1 MSFRPLVVLP
11 SYNSGS
17 RLGRTLREA
26 RAVHSDVWVVV
37 DGSTDGSDREAEALG
52 LEGVRFLKLAKNSG
66 KGGAILEALRE
77 SSREGFTHLL
87 AMDADGQHP
96 AGRIRPFLQAAEKNP
111 EAFLCGVPVFGPD
124 APPERVKGRVLGNSF
139 ARLETLDL
147 GARDS
152 LFGFRLYPIGAS
164 LAVMT
169 GTCWGRRFD
178 FDTVLAVRLSW
189 AGLPCINIP
198 VPVTYPPRAEGGVS
212 HFRYL
217 RDNLLLVAAHARL
230 LVEWPLRLPGLLRRR
245 AQAGL
250 RISQ

>member
-1 MSFRPLVVLP
+1 MSFRPVVVLP
-11 SYNSGS
+11 SFNSGS
-17 RLGRTLREA
+17 QLARTLREA
-26 RAVHSDVWVVV
+26 RAEHSDVWVVV

-52 LEGVRFLKLAKNSG
+52 LSGVRFLRLTKNSG
-66 KGGAILEALRE
+66 KGGAILEALRAA
-77 SSREGFTHLL
+77 SREGFTHLL

-96 AGRIRPFLQAAEKNP
+96 AGRIRPFLDVAEKNP

-124 APPERVKGRVLGNSF
+124 APAERVKGRVVGNSF
-139 ARLETLDL
+139 ARLETLNL

-152 LFGFRLYPIGAS
+152 LFGFRIYPVEPA
-164 LAVMT
+164 LAVMEQT
-169 GTCWGRRFD
+169 RWGRRFD

-198 VPVTYPPRAEGGVS
+198 VPVTYPPRAEGGVT

-230 LVEWPLRLPGLLRRR
+230 LLEWPLRLPGLLRRR
-245 AQAGL
+245 VQAGL

>member
-11 SYNSGS
+11 SFNSGS
-17 RLGRTLREA
+17 QLARTLREA
-26 RAVHSDVWVVV
+26 WAEHSDVWVVV
-37 DGSTDGSDREAEALG
+37 DGSTDGSDHEAEALG
-52 LEGVRFLKLAKNSG
+52 LSGVRFLRLIKNSG
-66 KGGAILEALRE
+66 KGGAILKALRE
-77 SSREGFTHLL
+77 ASREGFTHLL

-96 AGRIRPFLQAAEKNP
+96 AGRIRPFLDVAEKNP

-124 APPERVKGRVLGNSF
+124 APAERVKGRVVGNSF
-139 ARLETLDL
+139 ARLETLGL

-152 LFGFRLYPIGAS
+152 LFGFRLYPVEPA
-164 LAVMT
+164 LAVME
-169 GTCWGRRFD
+169 GTRWGRRFD
-178 FDTVLAVRLSW
+178 FDTVIAVRLSW
-189 AGLPCINIP
+189 AGLPCINIL
-198 VPVTYPPRAEGGVS
+198 VPVTYPPRAEGGVT

-245 AQAGL
+245 VQAGL

>member
-11 SYNSGS
+11 SFNSGS
-17 RLGRTLREA
+17 QLARTLRAA
-26 RAVHSDVWVVV
+26 RAECSEVWVVV

-52 LEGVRFLKLAKNSG
+52 LSGVRFLRLTKNSG
-66 KGGAILEALRE
+66 KGGAILEALRAA
-77 SSREGFTHLL
+77 SREGFTHLL

-96 AGRIRPFLQAAEKNP
+96 AGRIRPFLDVAEKNP

-124 APPERVKGRVLGNSF
+124 APVERVKGRVVGNSF
-139 ARLETLDL
+139 ARLETLGL

-152 LFGFRLYPIGAS
+152 LFGFRLYPVEPA
-164 LAVMT
+164 LAVMEQT
-169 GTCWGRRFD
+169 RWGRRFD
-178 FDTVLAVRLSW
+178 FDTILAVRLSW

-198 VPVTYPPRAEGGVS
+198 VPVTYPPRAEGGVT

-230 LVEWPLRLPGLLRRR
+230 LMEWPLRLPGLLRRR
-245 AQAGL
+245 VQAGL